1 MGAYYQ
7 YCTEGGHPRR
17 SGRLGK
23 QGAGRGGC
31 RECRNKPLK
40 LIMKGKGSEK
50 WIKDDRL
57 GNRGVG
63 VYAGSVGGIFGL
75 FRCRTN
81 GYGLR

>member
-17 SGRLGK
+17 SGRLGN

-40 LIMKGKGSEK
+40 LIMKGKGVVLKSGLKMIDWGIGE
-50 WIKDDRL
+50 L
-57 GNRGVG
+57 VCTQGV
-63 VYAGSVGGIFGL
+63 
-75 FRCRTN
+75 
-81 GYGLR
+81 

>member
-40 LIMKGKGSEK
+40 LIMKGKGVVLKSGLK
-50 WIKDDRL
+50 MIDWGI
-57 GNRGVG
+57 G